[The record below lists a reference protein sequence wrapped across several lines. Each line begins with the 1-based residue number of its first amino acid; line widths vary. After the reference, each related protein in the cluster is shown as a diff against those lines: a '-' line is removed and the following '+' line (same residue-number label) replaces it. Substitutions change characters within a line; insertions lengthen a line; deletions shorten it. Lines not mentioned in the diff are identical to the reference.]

1 MDGEYIRKKKRDE
14 MMIAKAQWNDES
26 EIVCYHGFQSFKH
39 GEVTPEQ
46 AHEVGVKLPKRC
58 GATGFKWWLPPT

>member
-1 MDGEYIRKKKRDE
+1 M
-14 MMIAKAQWNDES
+14 S

-46 AHEVGVKLPKRC
+46 AHEVGRLNLPSEC
-58 GATGFKWWLPPT
+58 GATDFKSSLPLT